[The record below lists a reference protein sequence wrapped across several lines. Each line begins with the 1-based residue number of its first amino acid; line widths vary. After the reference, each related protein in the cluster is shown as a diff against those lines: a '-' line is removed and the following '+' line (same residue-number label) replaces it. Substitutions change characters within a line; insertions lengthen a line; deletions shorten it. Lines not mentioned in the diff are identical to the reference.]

1 MRKWDNRV
9 GSVHRIISGA
19 ARWAADVL
27 IVLMLAWFFVL
38 YMGYRVEVDGRSMEP
53 LMKNQDIV
61 LTDKVC
67 YNFRDVK
74 RFEVIAFRKPD
85 HAEKISVKRVVALP
99 GETVQIRNGD
109 IYINGQKLDTEG
121 RIRTAAVA
129 GRAEE
134 TITLGED
141 EYFVMGDW
149 PEVSEDSRFD
159 SVGNVHREQIIG
171 RVWFRLE
178 PFSSF
183 GPIGE

>member
-1 MRKWDNRV
+1 M
-9 GSVHRIISGA
+9 
-19 ARWAADVL
+19 
-27 IVLMLAWFFVL
+27 
-38 YMGYRVEVDGRSMEP
+38 
-53 LMKNQDIV
+53 
-61 LTDKVC
+61 
-67 YNFRDVK
+67 
-74 RFEVIAFRKPD
+74 
-85 HAEKISVKRVVALP
+85 VALP